1 MSEKELNKL
10 EKEIEVLWNIIR
22 LLKSCFWIHFENL
35 EIIQAIATYQDI
47 KKCNNEL
54 NKLIVARKNELG
66 AMKEITQDA
75 TTVRS
80 GKSVF

>member
-1 MSEKELNKL
+1 MNEKELKKL
-10 EKEIEVLWNIIR
+10 EQEIEVVWNIKQ

-47 KKCNNEL
+47 KKCSKEL

-66 AMKEITQDA
+66 AIKETIQDA

>member
-1 MSEKELNKL
+1 MSEEELNKL
-10 EKEIEVLWNIIR
+10 EKEIEVVWNILG

-35 EIIQAIATYQDI
+35 EIYQAIATHQDI
-47 KKCNNEL
+47 KKCNKEL
-54 NKLIVARKNELG
+54 NKLIVARKNNLG
-66 AMKEITQDA
+66 AIKEPSKDA